1 MVSYS
6 VLEGILPLLF
16 GLFTLAMIIYSL
28 RVFTSKSVS
37 DMVLAVDA
45 LTIDLIIIFVL
56 IGLYYKS
63 PYLLIGVI
71 PLAAWILILDI
82 VVSRY
87 LSRGDRK

>member
-6 VLEGILPLLF
+6 VLEGVLPLLF

-87 LSRGDRK
+87 LSKGDRK

>member
-6 VLEGILPLLF
+6 VLEGVLPLLF
-16 GLFTLAMIIYSL
+16 GVFTLAMIIYSL

-87 LSRGDRK
+87 LSKGDRK

>member
-6 VLEGILPLLF
+6 VLEGVLPILF

-56 IGLYYKS
+56 IGLYYRS

-87 LSRGDRK
+87 LSKGGGK